1 MLYSRYA
8 KFLKSVANNRR
19 PALRGLLNTAV
30 GSCQSVV
37 GGNIRTVLVDTN
49 IKIVP
54 GVTTPAAFKNYQV
67 YETPPGSEWKLPLL
81 VSLLEMKDSRWSVT
95 FDEETGSCIGDD
107 EITTMIDNVC
117 LN

>member
-1 MLYSRYA
+1 MLISLFYDLPFGTHRHLVHGLTNGLHPKKMLYSRYA

-81 VSLLEMKDSRWSVT
+81 VSLLEMK
-95 FDEETGSCIGDD
+95 E
-107 EITTMIDNVC
+107 
-117 LN
+117 

>member
-1 MLYSRYA
+1 M
-8 KFLKSVANNRR
+8 
-19 PALRGLLNTAV
+19 
-30 GSCQSVV
+30 V

-67 YETPPGSEWKLPLL
+67 YEWKLPLL